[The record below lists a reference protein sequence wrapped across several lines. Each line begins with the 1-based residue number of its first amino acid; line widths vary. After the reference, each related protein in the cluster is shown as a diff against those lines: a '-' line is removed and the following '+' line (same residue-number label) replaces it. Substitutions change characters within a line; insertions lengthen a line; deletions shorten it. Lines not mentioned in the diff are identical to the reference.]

1 MKASGGLARI
11 CVRLAR
17 PGRWVGRIRSAVSRS
32 PQKKSLCYVVDAL
45 ARSQKLTR
53 MNNRP
58 RRLLAYPLARHLEIL
73 VRGLLVEQRFPKP
86 LQPILPCTL

>member
-1 MKASGGLARI
+1 MPHDGALTYGLI
-11 CVRLAR
+11 
-17 PGRWVGRIRSAVSRS
+17 
-32 PQKKSLCYVVDAL
+32 L

-58 RRLLAYPLARHLEIL
+58 HRLLAYLLARHLEIL

-86 LQPILPCTL
+86 LQSISPCILQFRFMPKFRRF